1 MTKGISMTPATSA
14 EASVRTLA
22 DGTART
28 AAEPLPSAGSITHRQ
43 LRIRGLR
50 VHAEIYG
57 EGEPLLLHSGLWAEA
72 ALWRPLHPYLSG
84 YQVIAFDPPGV
95 GRSEMPALP
104 PTMTGLASV
113 GAGVLDEL
121 GIESAHVLGT
131 SFGGAVAQ
139 QMAVSYPRRVR
150 RLVLVS
156 TSFGGVSWPGN
167 PLAYWLFMQPGT
179 FEQPRLEQ
187 VAGTMFGG
195 RLRTEPELM
204 RSMQIRRPRGIQA
217 LMYRMAPLFGWTS
230 LPWLWTIRQPTL
242 IISGDDDPI
251 TPHINHTLMTLMM
264 RDARLYT
271 VKGGGHLAL
280 VDSPDQVVPVIADFL
295 GGGRRRPRPRLR
307 SLQRASGRPRDRA
320 GRDGTRPVIR
330 YPAPSPTS
338 RTRTSR

>member
-1 MTKGISMTPATSA
+1 MTEGISMMPATSA
-14 EASVRTLA
+14 EAGVRTLA
-22 DGTART
+22 DGTVPT
-28 AAEPLPSAGSITHRQ
+28 AAEAIALTPAGITHRQ
-43 LRIRGLR
+43 LRIRGLQ

-95 GRSEMPALP
+95 GRSEMPARP

-113 GAGVLDEL
+113 GAAVLDEL

-187 VAGTMFGG
+187 VAGAIFGG
-195 RLRTEPELM
+195 RLRTEPELV

-217 LMYRMAPLFGWTS
+217 LLYRMAPLFGWSS

-242 IISGDDDPI
+242 LICGDDDPI
-251 TPHINHTLMTLMM
+251 TPHINHTLMTMMM

-280 VDSPDQVVPVIADFL
+280 VDSPAQVVPVIADFL
-295 GGGRRRPRPRLR
+295 GT
-307 SLQRASGRPRDRA
+307 RAAIS
-320 GRDGTRPVIR
+320 
-330 YPAPSPTS
+330 PAPGEPSPGV
-338 RTRTSR
+338 RPAA